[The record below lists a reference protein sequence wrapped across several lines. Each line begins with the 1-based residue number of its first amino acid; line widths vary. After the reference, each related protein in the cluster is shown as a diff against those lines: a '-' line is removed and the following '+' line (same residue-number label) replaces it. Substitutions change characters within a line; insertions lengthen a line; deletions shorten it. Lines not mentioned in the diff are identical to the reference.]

1 MGRSS
6 LFCSLTIQPGI
17 SVNKAQQCENLD
29 SYYDI
34 LKCSTSSCVRR
45 ISHKQFHTI
54 DGTQHGNT
62 SVHLLKNIE
71 IIWTHC
77 ENIFRSEVRSSSAR
91 LPTYIFFQ
99 TQVPFFMCHCNLQQL
114 LAVKNMVLTNEKIIC
129 TWSDFFLY
137 PMIWDKHSQL
147 NDVFFP
153 YANGLRPPSHHSLL
167 RLKWNYMPCV

>member
-1 MGRSS
+1 MRRSS
-6 LFCSLTIQPGI
+6 LFCALTNQPGN

-71 IIWTHC
+71 IIWTHY

-99 TQVPFFMCHCNLQQL
+99 TQVPFFMCHFNLQQL
-114 LAVKNMVLTNEKIIC
+114 LAVKNLVLTNEKIILYQISFC
-129 TWSDFFLY
+129 IQWYGINIASSMTSFFLMQMVY
-137 PMIWDKHSQL
+137 D
-147 NDVFFP
+147 
-153 YANGLRPPSHHSLL
+153 LL
-167 RLKWNYMPCV
+167 HITLYYV

>member
-1 MGRSS
+1 MRRSS

-71 IIWTHC
+71 IIWTHY

-91 LPTYIFFQ
+91 LPTYCRHKFHFSCAILI
-99 TQVPFFMCHCNLQQL
+99 CNNSVLNL
-114 LAVKNMVLTNEKIIC
+114 NLTNEKIILYQISFYIQWYGINIASSM
-129 TWSDFFLY
+129 TSFFLMQMVY
-137 PMIWDKHSQL
+137 D
-147 NDVFFP
+147 
-153 YANGLRPPSHHSLL
+153 LL
-167 RLKWNYMPCV
+167 HITLYYV